1 MMDHKQH
8 AVVLAAATTIGLSL
22 GMVALTADAGQAATS
37 NQVKGHSANQ
47 IKQGTNQIKQGT
59 NQIKQGTNQIKNPT
73 SQDSNQIKFW
83 KGSNQSKFTPGTS
96 PELNPQPEPPKPSGD
111 KPK

>member
-59 NQIKQGTNQIKNPT
+59 NQIKNPT

>member
-37 NQVKGHSANQ
+37 NQVKGHSA
-47 IKQGTNQIKQGT
+47 KQIKQGT